1 MKKVLLSIFSLVLV
15 LSLSHL
21 AAGQAVPNSSD
32 DQLLAAAVK
41 GDMATVR
48 QSLANGANIEAKD
61 NKDNTALIKAAMY
74 DKTEIMNLLLDRGAN
89 IEARNRT
96 GSTPLIDTAFI
107 GNVDVVKLLLAR
119 GSEYQCHEYERR
131 YGIEVGDRPRLSR
144 GGQPAAVEGRPLSFG
159 SQPFSFEIRGLQA
172 CLPMHIPAPAVYPH
186 P

>member
-32 DQLLAAAVK
+32 DQRLAAAVK

-74 DKTEIMNLLLDRGAN
+74 DKTEIMNLLLDRGPN
-89 IEARNRT
+89 IGARNRP
-96 GSTPLIDTAFI
+96 GPPPLIAGFFLGI
-107 GNVDVVKLLLAR
+107 VGVV
-119 GSEYQCHEYERR
+119 
-131 YGIEVGDRPRLSR
+131 RL
-144 GGQPAAVEGRPLSFG
+144 GGAGGENINATSTT
-159 SQPFSFEIRGLQA
+159 
-172 CLPMHIPAPAVYPH
+172 
-186 P
+186 